1 MKKIVAAVLMILMAV
16 MFTACGTTST
26 ESDNTTSQSVM
37 TPTQAISYLD
47 KIYVAGVEDVPNPSC
62 GISLPD
68 DMPMEYFEMKA
79 TAVSISDGKTVDLLE
94 DREVKPGEWIVFDN
108 LDKYS
113 EAVCVMRIKFEDDI
127 FEEKE
132 VDLLDVQDDSINQ

>member
-1 MKKIVAAVLMILMAV
+1 MDAQKYIEKWRNLDEKNC
-16 MFTACGTTST
+16 CGSVDDPYG
-26 ESDNTTSQSVM
+26 SDV
-37 TPTQAISYLD
+37 YR
-47 KIYVAGVEDVPNPSC
+47 
-62 GISLPD
+62 PD